1 MANKAFKKTYTEN
14 QDLNNMQE
22 NVEEVVAPL
31 LKNPL
36 LDGQVLSNI
45 ELTTGSNSISHK
57 LGRKL
62 QGWLIVDKD
71 DVADVYRETSP
82 TPTLTLVLNSS
93 ANVTIS
99 LYVF

>member
-1 MANKAFKKTYTEN
+1 MPIKAFKKTYTPDKE
-14 QDLNNMQE
+14 LNSIQE

-36 LDGQVLSNI
+36 LDGQILSNI

-62 QGWLIVDKD
+62 QGWIIVDIDAVSDIYK
-71 DVADVYRETSP
+71 ETSL
-82 TPTLTLVLNSS
+82 TPSLTLVLNSS
-93 ANVTIS
+93 ADCTIS

>member
-22 NVEEVVAPL
+22 NVEEVVAPW

-36 LDGQVLSNI
+36 LDGQILSSVS
-45 ELTTGSNSISHK
+45 LAVGSNSISHK

-62 QGWLIVDKD
+62 QGWIVVDINAVSDIYK
-71 DVADVYRETSP
+71 ETSS

-93 ANVTIS
+93 AICTVS

>member
-1 MANKAFKKTYTEN
+1 MAKAFKKAYTTDK
-14 QDLNNMQE
+14 DLNSVQE

-36 LDGQVLSNI
+36 LDGQILSNI
-45 ELTTGSNSISHK
+45 SLTTGSNSVSHK

-71 DVADVYRETSP
+71 ANSNIYRETSP

-93 ANVTIS
+93 ANVTVS